1 MYPNGRDR
9 CGWATWDLSRDQQKQ
24 SMQVASVPAQ
34 QFETAV
40 ERKKPATVTELATLG
55 RKPSTAHLER
65 GGTLTITL
73 GEYNL

>member
-1 MYPNGRDR
+1 
-9 CGWATWDLSRDQQKQ
+9 
-24 SMQVASVPAQ
+24 MQVASVPAQ